1 MVSVDQ
7 HTQVA
12 LEIASQ
18 GAKLSEELILK
29 ILKKLTD
36 LLASDKG
43 KEDFVINDKSNEGKQ
58 KLKDLINK
66 HQDGVNTLDDNLTKE
81 QVKDYAKELK
91 KSGIDFSVVK
101 NGKDNY
107 SFYFAGKNAAI
118 LEKALK
124 NIVDKK
130 NIVNE
135 NKKDLSPVFS
145 IKNVKEIDNKIKEQD
160 KEQGKDKKRDQSLSR

>member
-12 LEIASQ
+12 IEIVSQ

-29 ILKKLTD
+29 VLQSLTD
-36 LLASDKG
+36 LIASDKG
-43 KEDFVINDKSNEGKQ
+43 KKDYVIDSNNNEGKQ
-58 KLKDLINK
+58 KIKDLINK
-66 HQDGVNTLDDNLTKE
+66 HQDGVITLDDNLTKE
-81 QVKDYAKELK
+81 QVKDYTKEFK
-91 KSGIDFSVVK
+91 KTGIDFSVVK

-118 LEKALK
+118 IEKALK

-130 NIVNE
+130 SLINE
-135 NKKDLSPVFS
+135 NKKELSPIFS
-145 IKNVKEIDNKIKEQD
+145 IKKVKEMDSEIKEKE
-160 KEQGKDKKRDQSLSR
+160 KEQGQEKKRNQTLDR